1 MCLEECNYFL
11 GFNAISFYLQQ
22 TITTATVVNATMQL
36 QTVVAQATQLVDQ
49 STSNLA
55 IVTTVITQVSN
66 ISSPNTTIAKQV

>member
-1 MCLEECNYFL
+1 M
-11 GFNAISFYLQQ
+11 
-22 TITTATVVNATMQL
+22 ATVVNATMQL